1 MFSPGMIKIIRKE
14 EDQGPDIF
22 KLFYQ
27 LPDRI
32 NMLNIG
38 PDTRPEP
45 HLLGPNQ
52 VWTSVPASASCMKL
66 YFLFADFL
74 PVVMTGLMSPPL
86 SRALLMAGPVMSV
99 Q

>member
-1 MFSPGMIKIIRKE
+1 
-14 EDQGPDIF
+14 
-22 KLFYQ
+22 
-27 LPDRI
+27 
-32 NMLNIG
+32 
-38 PDTRPEP
+38 
-45 HLLGPNQ
+45 
-52 VWTSVPASASCMKL
+52 MKL